1 MINDNEITTTGEGTN
16 VSSEKKPAETSEKS
30 APNRQR
36 RRRKPAVKKAEGAE
50 GKEQQEHSRQEKP
63 EKQKPKK
70 ARRRSRPNQDVSSED
85 PTAAIRQR
93 IFEIDDG
100 DVSDDLPPIL
110 PILPDWSGSAPVRGS
125 ASTKPVKKA
134 KPKVEEIAPAP
145 AETAKKTPSAKKPKD
160 DAALRQAILDSLQ
173 EAGMPQTPDALLDKL
188 AVPAMDF
195 YAALDALEA
204 SGQVF
209 TTRKQRIAL
218 PSQLGY
224 LTGKIHITSKGFG
237 FLTPTDGSAD
247 VFVAQR
253 DLNTAI
259 DGDLVVLRLT
269 GSAGHSRDGEI
280 VAVIERAR
288 QTLVGRFVL
297 ESGSPRFVP
306 DDGKAG
312 GPYPAINLR
321 RNGAKDG
328 QKVVCEMDY
337 EQSPITA
344 RVTEV
349 LGWPDE
355 AGTDV
360 LSIIRAHDIPEEFP
374 KAVKNAARAVPEEIS
389 EDDILRRED
398 LRQYTI
404 VTIDGADAKDF
415 DDAISLEKLKNGN
428 FLLGVHIADVAH
440 YVKEGTA
447 LDKEAL
453 KRGTSVYFV
462 DRVIPMLPEEL
473 SNGICSLNPN
483 EDRLTLSC
491 FMEIDPRGNVLSHRL
506 SETVIRSSYR
516 LVYEDVTRLLEGDA
530 KLRKKYKPIVPL
542 LTNMAELF
550 EILNQRRIRRGSL
563 EFDLPECRILLDD
576 KGKPVDVTL
585 YERGISNRII
595 EEFMLICNETVAE
608 HMAHLD
614 LPLLY
619 RVHEV
624 PDPDR
629 VTELGAFM
637 AGFGLTLRGLKN
649 GLHPK
654 SLQAALSKVAGRPE
668 EAIVNRVA
676 LRSLKKA
683 RYAPE
688 NLGHFGLAAEF
699 YCHFTSPIRRYPDL
713 VVHRVVKET
722 LRGKLTKKRFEQLSA
737 RMPEYAEQ
745 TSERERAAMEA
756 EREVDDLKKCEYMAL
771 HVGERFT
778 GVISGVTSF
787 GLFVEL
793 PNTCEGLVR
802 IAEMSDDYY
811 VYEEKN
817 YRYVGRHRKNI
828 YRLGDTVTIE
838 VTGADPATRRVD
850 FALIPDNPPKGK
862 NPKKPR
868 QGARRQ

>member
-145 AETAKKTPSAKKPKD
+145 AEPAKKAPSSRKGKD

-288 QTLVGRFVL
+288 NTLVGKFVL

-374 KAVKNAARAVPEEIS
+374 KAVKNAARAVPGNFRGHS
-389 EDDILRRED
+389 AQGGHGSTPSSPLTGG
-398 LRQYTI
+398 RQ
-404 VTIDGADAKDF
+404 DF
-415 DDAISLEKLKNGN
+415 DAISLET
-428 FLLGVHIADVAH
+428 
-440 YVKEGTA
+440 E
-447 LDKEAL
+447 E
-453 KRGTSVYFV
+453 RQ
-462 DRVIPMLPEEL
+462 LP
-473 SNGICSLNPN
+473 
-483 EDRLTLSC
+483 
-491 FMEIDPRGNVLSHRL
+491 
-506 SETVIRSSYR
+506 
-516 LVYEDVTRLLEGDA
+516 
-530 KLRKKYKPIVPL
+530 
-542 LTNMAELF
+542 
-550 EILNQRRIRRGSL
+550 
-563 EFDLPECRILLDD
+563 
-576 KGKPVDVTL
+576 
-585 YERGISNRII
+585 
-595 EEFMLICNETVAE
+595 
-608 HMAHLD
+608 
-614 LPLLY
+614 
-619 RVHEV
+619 
-624 PDPDR
+624 
-629 VTELGAFM
+629 
-637 AGFGLTLRGLKN
+637 
-649 GLHPK
+649 
-654 SLQAALSKVAGRPE
+654 AGR
-668 EAIVNRVA
+668 AHRGRGA
-676 LRSLKKA
+676 LR
-683 RYAPE
+683 
-688 NLGHFGLAAEF
+688 
-699 YCHFTSPIRRYPDL
+699 
-713 VVHRVVKET
+713 
-722 LRGKLTKKRFEQLSA
+722 
-737 RMPEYAEQ
+737 
-745 TSERERAAMEA
+745 
-756 EREVDDLKKCEYMAL
+756 
-771 HVGERFT
+771 
-778 GVISGVTSF
+778 
-787 GLFVEL
+787 
-793 PNTCEGLVR
+793 
-802 IAEMSDDYY
+802 
-811 VYEEKN
+811 
-817 YRYVGRHRKNI
+817 
-828 YRLGDTVTIE
+828 
-838 VTGADPATRRVD
+838 
-850 FALIPDNPPKGK
+850 
-862 NPKKPR
+862 
-868 QGARRQ
+868 